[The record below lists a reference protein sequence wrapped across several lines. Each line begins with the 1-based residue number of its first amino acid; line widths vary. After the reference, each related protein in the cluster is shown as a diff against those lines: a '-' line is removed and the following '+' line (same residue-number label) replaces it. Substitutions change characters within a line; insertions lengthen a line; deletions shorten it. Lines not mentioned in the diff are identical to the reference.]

1 MDIWMAAI
9 SLIAVVIFAVLAL
22 QSVRTRRN
30 EIERRRRIVSRYRE

>member
-9 SLIAVVIFAVLAL
+9 SLIAVVIFAVLAV

-30 EIERRRRIVSRYRE
+30 EIERRRRILSRYRE

>member
-30 EIERRRRIVSRYRE
+30 EIERRRRILSRYRE